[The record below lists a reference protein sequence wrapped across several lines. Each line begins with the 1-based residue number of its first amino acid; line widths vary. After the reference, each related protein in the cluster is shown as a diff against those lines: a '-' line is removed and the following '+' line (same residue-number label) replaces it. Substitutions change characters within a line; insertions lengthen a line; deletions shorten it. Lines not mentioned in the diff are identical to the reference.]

1 MLPKGH
7 FCVTMA
13 TERTVSAMSEGM
25 AQRIRQLRKEKKLT
39 LEQVARAVGV
49 EKSTVRKW
57 ETGAIANMRW
67 DKLAS
72 LARALDTTTDDLM
85 GSSEPD
91 IPYSEPLPA
100 KQDGFCVC
108 ADTVSVGFIGAGNMG
123 GALAK
128 AAAKAIGAHRIL
140 LSNRT
145 IAKTEALADELGANA
160 ADNETIALGCD
171 YIFLG
176 VKPHMMENLLH
187 SLQPWLQQRNTPCV
201 LISMAAGLTIAAIE
215 RMTGLLLPVIRIM
228 PNTACAVGEGLTL
241 YDCSARVTPEQKDLF
256 LHILSASGQLE
267 ALDEHLID
275 AGSAVAGCGGA
286 FASLFM
292 EALADGAV
300 VCGLPRDKAMRYAQ
314 QMLLGAAKLALEGGQ
329 HPAQMKDAVCS
340 PGGTTIAGV
349 RALEEAGFRGA
360 AMNAGIAAYERT
372 LELKQ

>member
-1 MLPKGH
+1 
-7 FCVTMA
+7 
-13 TERTVSAMSEGM
+13 MSEGM

-67 DKLAS
+67 DKLAA
-72 LARALDTTTDDLM
+72 LARALDTTPEVLTDSGEQDTLHPTPV
-85 GSSEPD
+85 PD
-91 IPYSEPLPA
+91 
-100 KQDGFCVC
+100 QDVFSVS

-128 AAAKAIGAHRIL
+128 AAAKAIGANRIL

-145 IAKTEALADELGANA
+145 AAKTEALAEELGANA

-176 VKPHMMENLLH
+176 VKPYMMEDLLR
-187 SLQPWLQQRNTPCV
+187 SLQPWLQQRDTPCV

-215 RMTGLLLPVIRIM
+215 RMAGLPLPVIRIM

-241 YDCSARVTPEQKDLF
+241 YDCSARVTPTQKDLF
-256 LHILSASGQLE
+256 MHILSASGQLE

-329 HPAQMKDAVCS
+329 HPAQMKDAICS
-340 PGGTTIAGV
+340 PGGTTIAGI
-349 RALEEAGFRGA
+349 RALEQAGFRGA
-360 AMNAGIAAYERT
+360 AMNAVIAAYERT

>member
-1 MLPKGH
+1 
-7 FCVTMA
+7 
-13 TERTVSAMSEGM
+13 MSEGM

-39 LEQVARAVGV
+39 LEQVAQVVGV

-67 DKLAS
+67 DRISS
-72 LARALDTTTDDLM
+72 LARALDTTPAYLM
-85 GSSEPD
+85 GSSSEPD
-91 IPYSEPLPA
+91 AREAENFPPE
-100 KQDGFCVC
+100 QDNFY
-108 ADTVSVGFIGAGNMG
+108 AQPDTVSVGFIGSGNMG

-128 AAAKAIGAHRIL
+128 AAANALGGSHIL

-145 IAKTEALADELGANA
+145 AAKAETLAESLGAKFT
-160 ADNETIALGCD
+160 DNDTIALGCD

-176 VKPHMMENLLH
+176 VKPHLMEGLLH
-187 SLQPWLQQRNTPCV
+187 SIQPQLLQRDTPCV
-201 LISMAAGLTIAAIE
+201 LVSMAAGLTIKAIE
-215 RMTGLLLPVIRIM
+215 RMAGVPLPVIRIM

-241 YDCSARVTPEQKDLF
+241 YDCSDRVTPAQKELF
-256 LHILSASGQLE
+256 LHILSSSGKLE
-267 ALDEHLID
+267 ELDEHLID

-300 VCGLPRDKAMRYAQ
+300 VCGLSRDKAMRYAQ
-314 QMLLGAAKLALEGGQ
+314 QMLLGAARLALESGQ
-329 HPAQMKDAVCS
+329 HPAQMKDAICS

-360 AMNAGIAAYERT
+360 AMNAVIAAYERT

>member
-1 MLPKGH
+1 
-7 FCVTMA
+7 
-13 TERTVSAMSEGM
+13 MSEGM

-39 LEQVARAVGV
+39 LEQVAQVVGV

-67 DKLAS
+67 DKIAS
-72 LARALDTTTDDLM
+72 LARALDTTPAYLM
-85 GSSEPD
+85 GSSSEPD
-91 IPYSEPLPA
+91 ARQAEKFPPECDLFSARP
-100 KQDGFCVC
+100 
-108 ADTVSVGFIGAGNMG
+108 DTVSVGFIGAGNMG

-128 AAAKAIGAHRIL
+128 AAANAIDSSRIL

-145 IAKTEALADELGANA
+145 VTKTEALAESLGARVS
-160 ADNETIALGCD
+160 DNETIALGCD

-176 VKPHMMENLLH
+176 VKPYMMEDLLR
-187 SLQPWLQQRNTPCV
+187 SLQPHLLQRTTPCV

-215 RMTGLLLPVIRIM
+215 RMAGLPLPVIRIM
-228 PNTACAVGEGLTL
+228 PNTACAVGAGLTL
-241 YDCSARVTPEQKDLF
+241 YDCSSRVSAAQKELF
-256 LHILSASGQLE
+256 LHILSASGKVE

-300 VCGLPRDKAMRYAQ
+300 VCGLPRDKAMRYTQ

-329 HPAQMKDAVCS
+329 HPAQMKDAICS

-360 AMNAGIAAYERT
+360 AMNAVIAAYERT
-372 LELKQ
+372 LKLKQ